1 MSVGL
6 SIFTFLHVLISLIGI
21 VAGLVVAYGLLTAKR
36 LDRWTAVFL
45 WTTLLTSATGFMFP
59 VHKFMPS
66 HVFGIIS
73 TLVLALAFPARYKFH
88 LAGGW
93 RRTYVISAMIAL
105 YLNVF
110 VLVAQLFMKV
120 PALHVLAPTQSE
132 GPFKLTQLVVLVTF
146 VVLSVLATIRF
157 RVVEQPQ
164 LRAA

>member
-1 MSVGL
+1 MSPGL
-6 SIFTFLHVLISLIGI
+6 AIFTLVHVLISLIGV

-45 WTTLLTSATGFMFP
+45 WTTLSTSVTGFMFP

-73 TLVLALAFPARYKFH
+73 IAVLALAFPARYKFH
-88 LAGGW
+88 LTGGW
-93 RRTYVISAMIAL
+93 RGAYVISAMVAL

-146 VVLSVLATIRF
+146 VVLGVVATIRF

-164 LRAA
+164 LLTA

>member
-6 SIFTFLHVLISLIGI
+6 SIFTLLHVLLSLVGI
-21 VAGLVVAYGLLTAKR
+21 VAGLFVSYGLLTAKR

-73 TLVLALAFPARYKFH
+73 ILVLALAFRARYKFH

-93 RRTYVISAMIAL
+93 RRTYVISAMIAF

-164 LRAA
+164 LHAA